1 MGPRTG
7 RIRLPRE
14 EGHLQGIGLLAAD
27 DSLVK
32 NKVQNKFF
40 TVAEKYYIYLSSN
53 QLTMSKR
60 FETSQSLPTY
70 FREMSEVAKPLTK
83 EEERKLAVR
92 IQAGDEAALNSLV
105 LANLK
110 FVVTL
115 ANKFVGMG
123 LSIDDL
129 IQEGNAGLIEAARRF
144 TPDRDTKFITYAQ
157 FWIRKR
163 LNLALCDL
171 GRTVRLP
178 VNQEYD
184 LYKKRMAGESVNL
197 SNVQLD
203 RPVGDDGDNTIGD
216 LMLKTDAADPFEAD
230 ERAKLLE
237 SLLRCIKPSD
247 RTIVELFYGLTGDG
261 LSTKEVAEI
270 VGKTPAEVNRAL
282 KVARAKMRKEV
293 GL

>member
-1 MGPRTG
+1 
-7 RIRLPRE
+7 
-14 EGHLQGIGLLAAD
+14 
-27 DSLVK
+27 
-32 NKVQNKFF
+32 
-40 TVAEKYYIYLSSN
+40 
-53 QLTMSKR
+53 MSKR

-70 FREMSEVAKPLTK
+70 FREMTEVAKPLSK
-83 EEERKLAVR
+83 EDERKLAIR
-92 IQAGDEAALNSLV
+92 IQAGDEAALHSLV
-105 LANLK
+105 QANLK

-115 ANKFVGMG
+115 ANKFIGMG

-184 LYKKRMAGESVNL
+184 IYKKRMAGESVNL

-203 RPVGDDGDNTIGD
+203 RPVGDDGDNTVGD
-216 LMLKTDAADPFEAD
+216 LMLRQDFVDPFDAED
-230 ERAKLLE
+230 RAGLLEKLLAC
-237 SLLRCIKPSD
+237 LKPAD
-247 RTIVELFYGLTGDG
+247 RQVVELFYGIVGDG
-261 LSTKEVAEI
+261 LSTKEVAAQ
-270 VGKTPAEVNRAL
+270 VGRTPVEVNRAL
-282 KVARAKMRKEV
+282 KVARAKMRKEA